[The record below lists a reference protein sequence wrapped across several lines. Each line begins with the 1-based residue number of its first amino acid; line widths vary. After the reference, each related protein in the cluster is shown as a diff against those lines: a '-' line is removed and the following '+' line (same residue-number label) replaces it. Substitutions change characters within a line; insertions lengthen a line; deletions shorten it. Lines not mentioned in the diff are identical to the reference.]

1 MRVERLIC
9 TNCLEQCSKQVTEG
23 LVVLIV
29 IMRET
34 RRVNNVTFNDS
45 SRNRGPHWRDK
56 CKVGHLLENK
66 CKVLGY
72 LLKYF
77 FFQTV
82 GIFFFFFKAG
92 WSQSRYYCGQISEP
106 RSKGY
111 GVLCSS
117 LLGFLGCKASPV
129 LLGSIW
135 LLTNTP
141 GIQQALSQRRL
152 TEDGRKKPAGTDFP
166 GASLACK
173 VAPQEPRWP
182 PRTRSSAR
190 EVWKVGN

>member
-23 LVVLIV
+23 LVVLII

-82 GIFFFFFKAG
+82 GIFFFFLKQGGLRVATTVGRF
-92 WSQSRYYCGQISEP
+92 QSL
-106 RSKGY
+106 
-111 GVLCSS
+111 GV
-117 LLGFLGCKASPV
+117 KDM
-129 LLGSIW
+129 GSY
-135 LLTNTP
+135 
-141 GIQQALSQRRL
+141 A
-152 TEDGRKKPAGTDFP
+152 
-166 GASLACK
+166 
-173 VAPQEPRWP
+173 AP
-182 PRTRSSAR
+182 S
-190 EVWKVGN
+190 